1 MAGPDISSNGGGSNY
16 QCLPDDPEYNSYRV
30 PVTMSSLR
38 NIVYIESPNI
48 NGVNL
53 HVQRVPCIAC
63 ESQRRVTLI
72 MIPGKIRCPTSDW
85 TLEYRGYVMSEYE
98 HLEGDH
104 GNFEGAKSC
113 GRGNYVCVDEAS
125 DPLSIKPKTYGG
137 VLHTVSALC
146 TGDDALYCSPPYKN
160 DDSALSCA
168 VCSK

>member
-1 MAGPDISSNGGGSNY
+1 MAGPDVGSNGGGSNY
-16 QCLPDDPEYNSYRV
+16 QCLPDDPEYSSYRV
-30 PVTMSSLR
+30 PATMSSLR
-38 NIVYIESPNI
+38 NIVYIESP

-85 TLEYRGYVMSEYE
+85 TLEYCGYVMSEYE
-98 HLEGDH
+98 HHKADH
-104 GNFEGAKSC
+104 GNFEHTRSR
-113 GRGNYVCVDEAS
+113 GRGTYICVDEES
-125 DPLSIKPKTYGG
+125 EPLSKKPKAWGG

-146 TGDDALYCSPPYKN
+146 TGDDALDGCPPYKT
-160 DDSALSCA
+160 DFSALSCV